1 MSSHLQFLLLGLGGG
16 AVIAALALGVTL
28 TYRVSGVV
36 NFAYAAMGM
45 YVASAYFRL
54 RSTGELILPVIG
66 VPDRLSLLPA
76 DPPPTVASAATIS
89 LLLAAVMGLACY
101 WLIFRPLR
109 NAPDLARVVASLG
122 LFLYLLAV
130 ASAQRQG
137 TGAATGGVQRVLPA
151 GTIDLLGTTIP
162 RDRIILLVLVV
173 LVTSVLWAVYR
184 FTGFGLATRAAAES
198 EKGALLTGLSPDLLG
213 SGNWVVASVL
223 AGGAVILFAPI
234 AGLDPTTTS
243 LLIVPALAAALLG
256 GFQSFWLTL
265 GAGLAIGMLQSEIL
279 KLQSDWSWLP
289 SIGLQQ
295 GLPLIIIL
303 ATLAL
308 RGKSLP
314 TRGSLLPTRFPR
326 APESRH
332 PVATALVLGSAAVLL
347 LLTADGDLRLGLIN
361 TTIGALIALSVVVLT
376 GYVGQISLAPFAFAG
391 IGAFATAKLAG
402 DLHVPF
408 PFAPILA
415 ALIAMGVGLLLGL
428 PAVRVRGMNLAIAT
442 LAAAVAVEE
451 LVFGWSWFS
460 GGLTGT
466 QVPTPELFGFD
477 LGITATGDAFPRP
490 EFGILCVLVTGVAA
504 VAVAH
509 LRRSPTGR
517 RWLAV
522 RANERAA
529 AAAGVDV
536 RKAKLSAFAASSF
549 LAGLG
554 GTLLAYATPR
564 ALSVDSFGVFESL
577 AILSLTYVGGIAS
590 VAGAFVAGAMQQGGL
605 LSAITSRAG
614 SDPSAT
620 QFALN
625 GLVLIVVAVLFPDG
639 ITGLAAR
646 ATARLRRALRMG
658 VHART
663 GQTDGPN
670 PEVPTVVR

>member
-1 MSSHLQFLLLGLGGG
+1 MSAHLQFLLLGLGGG

-45 YVASAYFRL
+45 YVASAYFQL
-54 RSTGELILPVIG
+54 RATGDLILPVIG
-66 VPDRLSLLPA
+66 LPDRIGLLPA
-76 DPPPTVASAATIS
+76 EPPPTVASAVVIS
-89 LLLAAVMGLACY
+89 MLLAAAMGLACY

-130 ASAQRQG
+130 ASDQLGGQ
-137 TGAATGGVQRVLPA
+137 GAATGGVEAVLP
-151 GTIDLLGTTIP
+151 TETVDLLGTTIP
-162 RDRIILLVLVV
+162 RDRLILLVLVV
-173 LVTSVLWAVYR
+173 LVTAALWAVFRYTR
-184 FTGFGLATRAAAES
+184 FGLATRASAES

-213 SGNWVVASVL
+213 SGNWVLASML

-256 GFQSFWLTL
+256 GFQSFGITL
-265 GAGLAIGMLQSEIL
+265 AAGLAIGMLQSEVL

-289 SIGLQQ
+289 NIGLQQ

-303 ATLAL
+303 LTLAL

-314 TRGSLLPTRFPR
+314 SRGTLVAARFPR
-326 APESRH
+326 SPAPRRPV
-332 PVATALVLGSAAVLL
+332 PVALVIGAIAVLG

-361 TTIGALIALSVVVLT
+361 TTIASLIALSVVVLT

-391 IGAFATAKLAG
+391 IAAFATAKLAG
-402 DLHVPF
+402 DLHVAF
-408 PFAPILA
+408 PFAPIIA
-415 ALIAMGVGLLLGL
+415 ALIATAVGVLLGL

-451 LVFGWSWFS
+451 LLFGWSWFT
-460 GGLTGT
+460 GGLSGT
-466 QVPTPELFGFD
+466 EVPTPEVFGLD
-477 LGITATGDAFPRP
+477 LGISATGDAFPRP
-490 EFGILCVLVTGVAA
+490 AFGILCVVVTGAAA

-509 LRRSPTGR
+509 LRTSPTGR

-529 AAAGVDV
+529 AAAGIDV
-536 RKAKLSAFAASSF
+536 RKAKLSAFAMSSF

-564 ALSVDSFGVFESL
+564 ALSIDSFGVFESL

-590 VAGAFVAGAMQQGGL
+590 VAGAFVAGFIQQGGL
-605 LSAITSRAG
+605 LTALTDKAG

-639 ITGLAAR
+639 ITGLASRAR
-646 ATARLRRALRMG
+646 DAVTRRR
-658 VHART
+658 
-663 GQTDGPN
+663 PN
-670 PEVPTVVR
+670 REVPSGVR